1 MNLNAWMTFLRLPD
15 LGAQLGLNRD
25 AEGFIRLHFLHA
37 AATTG
42 LLKRLRTW
50 TELEQRTDDLDALL
64 EVGVALG
71 ELERDGHRYRIR
83 GKRAAA
89 LADVRGDALVAI
101 IEEYVTYHAAV
112 YRDFPDRL
120 KTGQPGDYLAG
131 KGEMVARSSR
141 MLEPFMTKFVRQNV
155 TGKGVLT
162 MLEIGCGSGI
172 YLRHAA
178 EENPQATGIGIDLQA
193 DVVGNTTTRLASW
206 GLASRFRVMQADI
219 RQPTPELTGPF
230 DLITL
235 YNNIYYFPANERIGL
250 LRSLRDRLKPGGALA
265 LTSFFAGNTV
275 HAANFDM
282 VLASTLGCAP
292 MGTIGAFTGQLH
304 EAGFTSVTTTCL
316 LPGQPFYG
324 VIAKQERN

>member
-15 LGAQLGLNRD
+15 LGAQLGINRD

-37 AATTG
+37 AAATG

-50 TELEQRTDDLDALL
+50 TELEQRTDALDALL
-64 EVGVALG
+64 DVGVALG
-71 ELERDGHRYRIR
+71 ELERDGHRYRVC
-83 GKRAAA
+83 GKRSA
-89 LADVRGDALVAI
+89 LLAEERGDALAAMV
-101 IEEYVTYHAAV
+101 EEYVTYHAAV
-112 YRDFPDRL
+112 YRDFPERL
-120 KTGQPGDYLAG
+120 QTGQPGDYLAG

-141 MLEPFMTKFVRQNV
+141 MLEPFMTEFVQQTV
-155 TGKGVLT
+155 AGKGAIT

-178 EENPQATGIGIDLQA
+178 EANPQATGIGIDLQA
-193 DVVGNTTTRLASW
+193 DVVRETTARLAGW
-206 GLASRFRVMQADI
+206 GLAPRFRIVRADI
-219 RQPTPELTGPF
+219 RQPTPELAGPF

-250 LRSLRDRLKPGGALA
+250 LRSLRGRLKPGGALA
-265 LTSFFAGNTV
+265 LTSLFAGNTV
-275 HAANFDM
+275 PATNFDM

-292 MGTIGAFTGQLH
+292 MGTIAAFTGQLH
-304 EAGFTSVTTTCL
+304 EAGFTSVTMKCL

-324 VIAKQERN
+324 VAAERS